1 MAKWL
6 GGSFN
11 MFQEIFDW
19 TDRRDSQ
26 TRGIKVEPGDTIQAS
41 VTYNK
46 AGRGLGTYAMNM
58 TSARTGKRSDYS
70 YALLPEQKAT
80 ESVAYFVLEH
90 QPNRC
95 SELPPN
101 GNVTW
106 TKIEVEVNGEPVA
119 SPQFVA
125 MEEEPKCGSKAN
137 VIDTST
143 ISITWSG

>member
-1 MAKWL
+1 MIVPDEPTSRGGSPAFWFGVQTEHGDGALIQPIMAKWL

-90 QPNRC
+90 QPSRC

-106 TKIEVEVNGEPVA
+106 TKIAV
-119 SPQFVA
+119 
-125 MEEEPKCGSKAN
+125 
-137 VIDTST
+137 
-143 ISITWSG
+143 